1 MTNNVT
7 GHARR
12 IWLVYIAGATVLT
25 GVYLA
30 EPKGPVFNLIG
41 LSAVAA
47 IVIGVHLNHPPSRAP
62 WYLFALGQLLFLF
75 GDIVAY
81 NHRRLFGTD
90 LPFPAISDLFYLA
103 VYPCLIAGVVLL
115 ARHRNIERA
124 ETGFADAFIV
134 AIGAGVLSWIYL
146 ISPYAHSTDLTA
158 LQKIVSIAYPLMD
171 LLLLMALVRL
181 AVGPGHRGGAF
192 YLLVAGVGCL
202 LVTDAIYGWM
212 QANLP
217 GGYMNGGLLDG
228 GWAAFYILW
237 AAAAL
242 HPSMRQVADRGAEE
256 HHRRSLRLRL
266 TLLAIASIAT
276 PAVQVVESLRGR
288 PVDSPI
294 AGICSAALFILVFVR
309 MNGLLVDV
317 NELKRTQG
325 KLQHSQEE
333 LEAALQR
340 ERRASERLRQLDDV
354 KNTFLSAVSHELR
367 GPLTFILGTSGLL
380 EKHLDELPPDDVRE
394 MVGHTRRSARKLQS
408 LLDDLLDVERLRQG
422 RITLEREP
430 VDIAELTERVVEDLG
445 PQDEHPVIVDVPHME
460 ILVDASKIERV
471 LSNLI
476 SNAFKYCPP
485 ETRIWVREEHSSDGI
500 VLIVEDE
507 GDGIAESDREV
518 IFDAFERIDAGGKS
532 GTGVGLSLVAKFADM
547 HGGRAWV
554 AERRGGGASF
564 HVLLPRWEA
573 SPAQEEKGSATA
585 RSIAADP
592 VAADPVAAEPSA

>member
-1 MTNNVT
+1 MT
-7 GHARR
+7 GHAR
-12 IWLVYIAGATVLT
+12 WLWLAYIAGGLVVTAF
-25 GVYLA
+25 YLA
-30 EPKGPVFNLIG
+30 EPKGPIFNLIG
-41 LSAVAA
+41 LSGVGA
-47 IVIGVHLNHPPSRAP
+47 ILIGVRLNHPPSRAP

-115 ARHRNIERA
+115 ARHRNVERA

-146 ISPYAHSTDLTA
+146 ISPYTHSTDLTA

-192 YLLVAGVGCL
+192 YLLVSGVGCL

-212 QANLP
+212 VANLP
-217 GGYMNGGLLDG
+217 GGYTNGGLLDG

-242 HPSMRQVADRGAEE
+242 HPSMREVADRGAEE
-256 HHRRSLRLRL
+256 SHRRSLRLRL
-266 TLLAIASIAT
+266 TLLAAASIAT

-294 AGICSAALFILVFVR
+294 AGICSATLFILVFVR
-309 MNGLLVDV
+309 VNGLMVDV

-325 KLQHSQEE
+325 KLRHSQEE

-340 ERRASERLRQLDDV
+340 ERQASTRLRQLDEV

-367 GPLTFILGTSGLL
+367 SPLTFILGTSGLL
-380 EKHLDELPPDDVRE
+380 EKHIDSLPPEEVRE
-394 MVGHTRRSARKLQS
+394 MVGHTRRSAKKLQS

-430 VDIAELTERVVEDLG
+430 VDIAELAERVVEDLG
-445 PQDEHPVIVDVPHME
+445 TQDEHPVIVDVPHME

-485 ETRIWVREEHSSDGI
+485 ESRIWVREEHSSDGI
-500 VLIVEDE
+500 ILIVEDE

-518 IFDAFERIDAGGKS
+518 IFDAFERVDAQGSS
-532 GTGVGLSLVAKFADM
+532 GTGIGLSLVSKFADM

-554 AERRGGGASF
+554 EERRGGGASF

-573 SPAQEEKGSATA
+573 SSAREEKGPTSAG
-585 RSIAADP
+585 SIEAGS
-592 VAADPVAAEPSA
+592 VAAKPSA